1 MSKIKIVPFKKEH
14 FDIYRERELE
24 RDMLGD
30 LIEFFQSR
38 TPEHGP
44 SYTALLDN
52 NVVAIAGV
60 QIMFPGVGEGWVFGT
75 ELIYAHKFFFAK
87 SVKRMLGQ
95 IMNDYGLHRVQAV
108 PLKTFEPGCRFL
120 EWLGFKYEGELLK
133 YGPAK
138 QNCLMYGR
146 I

>member
-87 SVKRMLGQ
+87 SVKCVECIVAIFFQCTLQ
-95 IMNDYGLHRVQAV
+95 NFTAPCYHLLH
-108 PLKTFEPGCRFL
+108 
-120 EWLGFKYEGELLK
+120 
-133 YGPAK
+133 
-138 QNCLMYGR
+138 